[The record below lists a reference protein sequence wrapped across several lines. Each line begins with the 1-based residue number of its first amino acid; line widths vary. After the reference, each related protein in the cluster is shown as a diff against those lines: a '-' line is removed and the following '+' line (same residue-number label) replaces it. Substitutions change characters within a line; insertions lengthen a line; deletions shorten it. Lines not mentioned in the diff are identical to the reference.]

1 MAPEHFPLELHM
13 LKKTS
18 LNFQNELFQKKSN
31 QGGGGKGNTFLKNLE
46 FSGKSLY
53 PRKVQKTK
61 NSLAELCYTPWF
73 MVFAVF
79 HLCLFGNLE
88 NNTLILLLFVFVL
101 SSDLVM
107 SLSVLLSVYLFRL

>member
-13 LKKTS
+13 LKKTR

-53 PRKVQKTK
+53 P
-61 NSLAELCYTPWF
+61 
-73 MVFAVF
+73 
-79 HLCLFGNLE
+79 
-88 NNTLILLLFVFVL
+88 
-101 SSDLVM
+101 
-107 SLSVLLSVYLFRL
+107 